1 MALFQVA
8 VYVPGSKG
16 APSFVRLYQYPSF
29 SGPQSALANKSFF
42 KSDKVTMLWN
52 KKGTG
57 QQLCVY
63 TVTSHPSGGT
73 ALVTAWVLRSVR
85 ASG

>member
-63 TVTSHPSGGT
+63 TIISHLSGGT